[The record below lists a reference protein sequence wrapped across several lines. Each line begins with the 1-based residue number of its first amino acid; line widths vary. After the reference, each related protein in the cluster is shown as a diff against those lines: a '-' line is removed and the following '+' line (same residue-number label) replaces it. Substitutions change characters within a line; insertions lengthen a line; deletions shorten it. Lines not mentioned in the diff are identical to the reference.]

1 MKPLRELAE
10 ALIVLAR
17 EGWTPPDQD
26 AANLA
31 QQVRELEAQQAQ
43 AQEVLQAVEYLQ
55 EACEPDSTDATRER
69 WLRLQRRVTST
80 RLQLARLDEA
90 EVYLR
95 AELERQVWLAR
106 HLRARAEVQRA
117 AA

>member
-1 MKPLRELAE
+1 MKPLHELAE
-10 ALIVLAR
+10 ALVVLAR
-17 EGWTPPDQD
+17 EGWTPPDLD
-26 AANLA
+26 AKSLA
-31 QQVRELEAQQAQ
+31 QQVRELEAKQVQE
-43 AQEVLQAVEYLQ
+43 QEVLQAVEYLQ
-55 EACEPDSTDATRER
+55 EACEPDGTDVTRER

-80 RLQLARLDEA
+80 RLQLARLNEA

-106 HLRARAEVQRA
+106 HLRLRAEAQRA

>member
-1 MKPLRELAE
+1 MKPLHELAE
-10 ALIVLAR
+10 ALVVLAR
-17 EGWTPPDQD
+17 EGWTPPDRD
-26 AANLA
+26 AASLA

-43 AQEVLQAVEYLQ
+43 SQEVLQAVEYLQ
-55 EACEPDSTDATRER
+55 EACEPDATRER

-80 RLQLARLDEA
+80 RLQLARLNEA

-106 HLRARAEVQRA
+106 HLRARAEAQQA

>member
-1 MKPLRELAE
+1 MKPLHELAD
-10 ALIVLAR
+10 ALAILAR
-17 EGWTPPDQD
+17 EGWTPPDRD
-26 AANLA
+26 AASLA
-31 QQVRELEAQQAQ
+31 QQVREMEAQQTQ
-43 AQEVLQAVEYLQ
+43 TQEVLQAVEYLH
-55 EACEPDSTDATRER
+55 EACEPDGTDAARER

-80 RLQLARLDEA
+80 RLQLARINEA

-106 HLRARAEVQRA
+106 HLRARAGVQQA